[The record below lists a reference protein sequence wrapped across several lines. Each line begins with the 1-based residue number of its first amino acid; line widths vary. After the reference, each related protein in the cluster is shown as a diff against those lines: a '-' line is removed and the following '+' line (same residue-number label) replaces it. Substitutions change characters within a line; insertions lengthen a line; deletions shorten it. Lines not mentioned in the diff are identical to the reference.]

1 MKKLIVILAVLFALF
16 ALAGCVDYTEEF
28 NAALDTFDEKVEAHE
43 DAVDEFES
51 QLDEIDPEAELEALC
66 DDMVKADEEM
76 IADCESLLEEI
87 QGYEK
92 GIKDEDEF
100 ADAIAEINDQ
110 IAEVK
115 EHKDAVPDVVDF
127 YNLSMDFIDLAA
139 EWEQVITTEAEAL
152 TTAQD
157 VDTLND
163 AIYNI
168 INIDNDYMDQM
179 IELKSELGELSY
191 PSMQDD
197 LEEALEGV
205 DMAIDAI
212 VELNEQLE
220 TLIQ

>member
-1 MKKLIVILAVLFALF
+1 MKKLIVVLAVLFALF
-16 ALAGCVDYTEEF
+16 AFAGCVDYTEEF
-28 NAALDTFDEKVEAHE
+28 NAAMDTFDEKVEAHA
-43 DAVDEFES
+43 DAVDEFETK
-51 QLDEIDPEAELEALC
+51 LDEIDPETELEALC
-66 DDMVKADEEM
+66 DDMVKTDEEM

-92 GIKDEDEF
+92 GIKDENEF

-110 IAEVK
+110 IADVK
-115 EHKDAVPDVVDF
+115 EHMDAVPDVLDF
-127 YNLSMDFIDLAA
+127 YNLSMDFLDLAD

-157 VDTLND
+157 VETLNN
-163 AIYNI
+163 AIYNLI
-168 INIDNDYMDQM
+168 DIDNDYMNQM
-179 IELKSELGELSY
+179 IELKNELNELSY

-197 LEEALEGV
+197 LAEAMEGV

-220 TLIQ
+220 TLIE